1 MFCSPSLHDIPL
13 PTGIFYFCGLIVT
26 DFPQISKA
34 CYYTEMSPFHLLKL
48 VILTGLL
55 KGSFFSQSLLFHN
68 FYTVPSLKAIRSPFF
83 SNSRAPSNFPI
94 SSSQNINSPFLHLS
108 QLRKFFIFPSFLRSI
123 FNFFIIQKIYLS
135 FRNAIPTQFFS
146 KNPLNH
152 IKNTLIKPKFF
163 QAEFIPNPFNFMFA
177 PSSYSVSGLSYFF
190 PAVSLPIFYKCS
202 PSFFSKVS
210 ASFSLPLNAKNGF
223 HFLTGSGNE
232 SIFISS
238 SIFPHLIPDPSPFP
252 CHPFQ
257 KCPIQSTSG
266 PIHPLSYPHFIM
278 DFFSINQTFQG
289 PHFFPFFPKAKSFPC
304 LFSYQEGHKMG
315 RISHVLLTFPF
326 YPLLIHPH
334 IPPTLLWLC
343 ITLISTNFLLSPS
356 IYPTSLSIQIY
367 PFGLL
372 LKLYQ

>member
-1 MFCSPSLHDIPL
+1 
-13 PTGIFYFCGLIVT
+13 
-26 DFPQISKA
+26 
-34 CYYTEMSPFHLLKL
+34 
-48 VILTGLL
+48 
-55 KGSFFSQSLLFHN
+55 
-68 FYTVPSLKAIRSPFF
+68 
-83 SNSRAPSNFPI
+83 
-94 SSSQNINSPFLHLS
+94 
-108 QLRKFFIFPSFLRSI
+108 
-123 FNFFIIQKIYLS
+123 
-135 FRNAIPTQFFS
+135 
-146 KNPLNH
+146 
-152 IKNTLIKPKFF
+152 
-163 QAEFIPNPFNFMFA
+163 MFA

-289 PHFFPFFPKAKSFPC
+289 PHFFPKAKSFPC

-334 IPPTLLWLC
+334 IPQPSCGFVLPSFPQ
-343 ITLISTNFLLSPS
+343 ISYFPHQFTPHRFLFKFTPLNHFWRYINNPAYNLPA
-356 IYPTSLSIQIY
+356 IRENNPLKIFIIF
-367 PFGLL
+367 PFYH
-372 LKLYQ
+372 YQ